1 MLAHW
6 VDGADPRGCPG
17 NPGLG
22 GGDSSRPSWA
32 PSLSAWGE
40 GGVPPSPSE
49 CPKAVE
55 KVDVG
60 ADGVSAR
67 RPPVSSLDGGTLF
80 APMSHKGVS

>member
-1 MLAHW
+1 MEQTPEAALETLGW
-6 VDGADPRGCPG
+6 VRRPIQAIMGTVPWL
-17 NPGLG
+17 LG
-22 GGDSSRPSWA
+22 GGASS
-32 PSLSAWGE
+32 
-40 GGVPPSPSE
+40 SPSE